1 MKITNDFLIK
11 VYKEGYERWSDGS
24 LVIYSFVSGQSE
36 KEIRAE
42 HELYKDDKIVYA
54 NKLPKE
60 IKAELINQI
69 EEEKWIVKNV
79 IMSGVLSI

>member
-1 MKITNDFLIK
+1 MKITNDFLI
-11 VYKEGYERWSDGS
+11 YKEGYERWSDGS

-69 EEEKWIVKNV
+69 EEEK
-79 IMSGVLSI
+79 

>member
-1 MKITNDFLIK
+1 MKITNDFLI
-11 VYKEGYERWSDGS
+11 YKEGYERWSDGS